1 MLHILQMSPEI
12 EKHDDMI
19 LYPIDIM
26 PSIQSSIELNTNAYS
41 CILNDFGV
49 FAVILFKCRNLVVV

>member
-1 MLHILQMSPEI
+1 MSPEI